1 MSHDF
6 RGVVPPVVT
15 PLTADGAFDR
25 DSYKRIIDY
34 LIDGGVHGL
43 FVLGSSSEVVFSTD
57 ERRREIIEA
66 AVEFTAGR
74 VPIMVGCIDTETL
87 RVIEHAKVAQELGA
101 DAIVATA
108 PFYALQGLEE
118 VERHFRMIREA
129 VDLPLFAYDIPVCVH
144 TKLPYSLL
152 VQLGKDRVLAGVK
165 DSSGDDVSFR
175 FLVQD
180 NEAAGHPL
188 VILTG
193 HEVVVDGA
201 YLSGADGCV
210 PGLGNVDPAGYVRQW
225 DAYQAGDWETVRAE
239 QERLAQLMR
248 IVFAPQGIQGF
259 GAGVGSFKTALFL
272 LGIFTTNTMPAPV
285 RTLTGSDVEGVA
297 EVLRRVGM
305 LKD

>member
-87 RVIEHAKVAQELGA
+87 RVIEHAKVAHELGA

-108 PFYALQGLEE
+108 P
-118 VERHFRMIREA
+118 
-129 VDLPLFAYDIPVCVH
+129 C
-144 TKLPYSLL
+144 
-152 VQLGKDRVLAGVK
+152 
-165 DSSGDDVSFR
+165 
-175 FLVQD
+175 
-180 NEAAGHPL
+180 
-188 VILTG
+188 
-193 HEVVVDGA
+193 
-201 YLSGADGCV
+201 
-210 PGLGNVDPAGYVRQW
+210 
-225 DAYQAGDWETVRAE
+225 
-239 QERLAQLMR
+239 
-248 IVFAPQGIQGF
+248 
-259 GAGVGSFKTALFL
+259 
-272 LGIFTTNTMPAPV
+272 
-285 RTLTGSDVEGVA
+285 
-297 EVLRRVGM
+297 
-305 LKD
+305 